1 MKKVLIFMSLLLVVF
16 VCSCT
21 NKKMFKE
28 TFMYMD
34 TYIEIK
40 VYDVDKKLGEEVLS
54 TAKNIYKDF
63 HELTDRYNS
72 YENIINVHYI
82 NNELKVNEEIEID
95 SRLADLINFGLKAY
109 EDTDGYINIAM
120 GNVIDVWKSYR
131 EEGKN
136 IPKTYELMNQNINIK
151 NISLTDN
158 TFVKKGKIKLD
169 LGAFAKGYVTE
180 EVGKYLESKGVTKY
194 LINAGGNVKVGESY
208 KMGKY
213 NVGLETP
220 FDTSNIYKTL
230 SVENVSIVTSGSYQ
244 RYYEVGGYI
253 YNHIINPKTL
263 FPENFMKS
271 VTVVTKNSAYADI
284 LSTYLF
290 LIPIEDGIKLV
301 NSLDGVEAIWNNDAI
316 YYSRDFNIYEQV

>member
-1 MKKVLIFMSLLLVVF
+1 MKKIIVFISLFLVIFISA
-16 VCSCT
+16 CT
-21 NKKMFKE
+21 NKKMYKE
-28 TFMYMD
+28 SFMYMD

-40 VYDVDKKLGEEVLS
+40 VYGINKKKSEEVLS
-54 TAKNIYKDF
+54 TAKKMYKEY

-72 YENIINVHYI
+72 YENINNVYYI
-82 NNELKVNEEIEID
+82 NNELDVNKEIELD
-95 SRLADLINFGLKAY
+95 SRLADLISFGLKAY

-131 EEGKN
+131 EEGKKV
-136 IPKTYELMNQNINIK
+136 PKTYELMNQKININ
-151 NISLTDN
+151 NISLN
-158 TFVKKGKIKLD
+158 GNKFIKKGKIKLD

-180 EVGKYLESKGVTKY
+180 EVGKYFESVGVTKY

-208 KMGKY
+208 KRGKY
-213 NVGLETP
+213 NVGIEEP
-220 FDTSNIYKTL
+220 FNTSNIYKTL

-244 RYYEVGGYI
+244 RYYEVDNKI

-263 FPENFMKS
+263 YPENFMKS

-290 LIPIEDGIKLV
+290 LLPIEDGIKLV

>member
-1 MKKVLIFMSLLLVVF
+1 MKKILIFISLFLVLF
-16 VCSCT
+16 VSACS

-28 TFMYMD
+28 SFMYMD
-34 TYIEIK
+34 TYIEVK
-40 VYDVDKKLGEEVLS
+40 VYGINKKKSEEVLS
-54 TAKNIYKDF
+54 TAKKMYKEY

-72 YENIINVHYI
+72 YEDIINVHYI
-82 NNELKVNEEIEID
+82 NNELELNKEIELD
-95 SRLADLINFGLKAY
+95 SRLSDLIEFGLKAY

-120 GNVIDVWKSYR
+120 GNVIDVWKTYR
-131 EEGKN
+131 EEGKKV
-136 IPKTYELMNQNINIK
+136 PKTYELMNQKINIK
-151 NISLTDN
+151 NISLDGN
-158 TFVKKGKIKLD
+158 KFIKKGNVKLD
-169 LGAFAKGYVTE
+169 LGAFVKGYVTE
-180 EVGKYLESKGVTKY
+180 EVGKYLESVGVTKY

-220 FDTSNIYKTL
+220 FNTSNIYKTL
-230 SVENVSIVTSGSYQ
+230 AVENVSIVTSGSYQ
-244 RYYEVGGYI
+244 RYYEVDNKI

-263 FPENFMKS
+263 YPENFMKS

-290 LIPIEDGIKLV
+290 LLPIEDGIKIV
-301 NSLDGVEAIWNNDAI
+301 NDLEGVEAIWNNDAI

>member
-1 MKKVLIFMSLLLVVF
+1 MKKIIVFISLFLVILT
-16 VCSCT
+16 SACT
-21 NKKMFKE
+21 NKKMYKE

-34 TYIEIK
+34 TYIEVK
-40 VYDVDKKLGEEVLS
+40 VYGISKKKSEEVLS
-54 TAKNIYKDF
+54 TAKKMYKEY

-72 YENIINVHYI
+72 YEDIINVHYI
-82 NNELKVNEEIEID
+82 NNELEVNKEVEID
-95 SRLADLINFGLKAY
+95 SRLADLIEFGIKAY

-120 GNVIDVWKSYR
+120 GNVIDVWKTYR
-131 EEGKN
+131 EEGKKV
-136 IPKTYELMNQNINIK
+136 PKTYELMNQKTNIK
-151 NISLTDN
+151 NISLDGN
-158 TFVKKGKIKLD
+158 KFVKKGDVKLD

-208 KMGKY
+208 KRGKY

-220 FDTSNIYKTL
+220 FDTSNVYKTL

-244 RYYEVGGYI
+244 RYYEVDNKI

-263 FPENFMKS
+263 YPENFMKS

-290 LIPIEDGIKLV
+290 LLPIEDGLKLV
-301 NSLDGVEAIWNNDAI
+301 DSLDGVEAIWNNDAI